1 MIVDLTPSE
10 DQRMIEDGVRS
21 FLQDHLPTLRL
32 RDAGNHGGAAE
43 QAVWNQL
50 AELGLFALGSAEEH
64 GGMGLGLAE
73 EALVARALG
82 LTLTSPTVLAQ
93 LAAPHFAS
101 DAVMRAALASGST
114 RAAFANALGDGTAHL
129 IDGGAAEQVLLVS
142 PRGAMLLARSAL
154 GEAVTVASTDETVTL
169 ARVTAPADLPARCAA
184 AERTSLLIAAYLTGI
199 GQATLAM
206 AVDYAKTREQFGQPI
221 GAFQAIKHQCADMA
235 SRAAAAEAQSFFT
248 AVAFGNSP
256 DIASEVACARMLASR
271 AAIDNARANIQI
283 HGGMGFTAECD
294 AHLFLKRAH
303 LLALLGSNRA
313 AERQRLLGEAEY
325 S

>member
-10 DQRMIEDGVRS
+10 DQRMIEDGVRG
-21 FLQDHLPTLRL
+21 FLLDHLPVERL
-32 RDAGNHGGAAE
+32 RDARNHGGAAE
-43 QAVWNQL
+43 QTVWNQL
-50 AELGLFALGSAEEH
+50 AELGLFGLGTAEEC

-82 LTLTSPTVLAQ
+82 LTLASPAVLAQ

-101 DAVMRAALASGST
+101 DGTLRTALVSGSSKV
-114 RAAFANALGDGTAHL
+114 AFANALGDGTAQV
-129 IDGGAAEQVLLVS
+129 IDGGAAEQVLVVS
-142 PRGAMLLARSAL
+142 PQGAMLQPRSAL
-154 GEAVTVASTDETVTL
+154 GAAEGVAGMDETVTL
-169 ARVTAPADLPARCAA
+169 ARVSLPTMLPVRCAA
-184 AERTSLLIAAYLTGI
+184 ADRTSLLIAAYLTGI
-199 GQATLAM
+199 AQATLAL

-248 AVAFGNSP
+248 AVGFGNGLNN
-256 DIASEVACARMLASR
+256 ASEVACARMLASR

-303 LLALLGSNRA
+303 LLAMLGSDRA
-313 AERQRLLGEAEY
+313 AERHRLLGGAA
-325 S
+325 